1 MIIIDGHDS
10 VDYSMLDDMTLAV
23 LAEDGDEE
31 AIKELVRRYPN
42 IDVQE
47 K

>member
-23 LAEDGDEE
+23 LADR
-31 AIKELVRRYPN
+31 KSV
-42 IDVQE
+42 V
-47 K
+47 